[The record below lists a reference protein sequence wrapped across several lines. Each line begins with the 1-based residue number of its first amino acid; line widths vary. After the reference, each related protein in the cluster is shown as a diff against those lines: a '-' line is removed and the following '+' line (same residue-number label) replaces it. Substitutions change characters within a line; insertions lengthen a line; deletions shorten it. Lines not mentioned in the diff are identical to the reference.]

1 MRGTDTK
8 VHRKEGRGVEN
19 ELIKYTACIMYEDF
33 LGGCERLEASAV
45 RCASERSFCVQGAG
59 ALEG

>member
-1 MRGTDTK
+1 M
-8 VHRKEGRGVEN
+8 EN